1 MIYLIYYYFTN
12 ILDRRIY
19 FIGDDLNK
27 GLEMIQKDYELGS
40 RQLENIK
47 NTDTL
52 EYDEDNEVIISDY
65 LEGEVQLVIKKVE
78 NNSRVY

>member
-65 LEGEVQLVIKKVE
+65 LDGEVQLVIKKVE